1 MVTLQYSCLEKPM
14 DRGPWWATGHGVAE
28 NQTLHT
34 ATTGL
39 WYNYMTAQQAER
51 AGEEVGRGESRE
63 SSRGQILKGPPES
76 LRRLGSSRGQQ
87 DAIVWF
93 FTGREYRMTRFAY
106 QKDHLGHSEEDGNYD
121 LLLV

>member
-1 MVTLQYSCLEKPM
+1 MVTLQYSCLEKPR

-28 NQTLHT
+28 NQTCLSTHTLHT

-76 LRRLGSSRGQQ
+76 LGRLGFIPR
-87 DAIVWF
+87 A
-93 FTGREYRMTRFAY
+93 A
-106 QKDHLGHSEEDGNYD
+106 GHHSMVFHRQG
-121 LLLV
+121 V